1 MTDIANS
8 ALQAAPAWRRE
19 PYRVFFPL
27 GLLLAWAGVLHWLL
41 HAVGVLANYRPIFHA
56 MVQIQGF
63 MTCFAIGFLF
73 TAIPRRTV
81 TAPPAAWQ
89 MLVGAALPVGVT
101 IAAWNQNWPLTQVL
115 WLGVVVV
122 LAGFVG
128 RRMASGRAGRRPPN
142 SFVWIPLAFGFGVVG
157 SLMTAALSLGSGF
170 EYQAW
175 HDLGQRFVLQGM
187 FLGLIAGVGGMVIPL
202 LTCGDAP
209 PDGKATA
216 RDRAARAAHIAAAVV
231 LAFSFWIEVSWSLRG
246 GYALRALVLLAILLS
261 SAKIWRLPRLA
272 GWHRSLVWLSAWM
285 LPLGY
290 VVAAL
295 FPGHKKAGLH
305 IVFIAGFAMMAF
317 AVGLHVTLAHGGHNK
332 LVTGRPWQVP
342 LFGVLILAAA
352 TMRALV
358 DFDQGRFFVWIGAS
372 AAAFLA
378 ATIFWALLALPRML
392 RR

>member
-1 MTDIANS
+1 MSRRAFRSSVEAPRPAS
-8 ALQAAPAWRRE
+8 AW
-19 PYRVFFPL
+19 
-27 GLLLAWAGVLHWLL
+27 LLVVVASATLWITQQLDAWAI
-41 HAVGVLANYRPIFHA
+41 AV
-56 MVQIQGF
+56 Q
-63 MTCFAIGFLF
+63 
-73 TAIPRRTV
+73 
-81 TAPPAAWQ
+81 
-89 MLVGAALPVGVT
+89 
-101 IAAWNQNWPLTQVL
+101 
-115 WLGVVVV
+115 
-122 LAGFVG
+122 
-128 RRMASGRAGRRPPN
+128 
-142 SFVWIPLAFGFGVVG
+142 
-157 SLMTAALSLGSGF
+157 
-170 EYQAW
+170 
-175 HDLGQRFVLQGM
+175 
-187 FLGLIAGVGGMVIPL
+187 
-202 LTCGDAP
+202 
-209 PDGKATA
+209 
-216 RDRAARAAHIAAAVV
+216 
-231 LAFSFWIEVSWSLRG
+231 
-246 GYALRALVLLAILLS
+246 LLAILLS